1 VPNKPPSVIIV
12 FVQFWFAFVAQH
24 ILKGRQHGKR
34 DNTMSGKK
42 KNNPLPASSAGL
54 LRFFED
60 ETEGVKIKPEIVLA
74 TSMGLVAT
82 SIAIN
87 LLFPAPPNTAATVT
101 AVIGLLF
108 G

>member
-1 VPNKPPSVIIV
+1 
-12 FVQFWFAFVAQH
+12 
-24 ILKGRQHGKR
+24 
-34 DNTMSGKK
+34 MSGKK

-60 ETEGVKIKPEIVLA
+60 ETEGVKIKPEIVLIA
-74 TSMGLVAT
+74 SMGLVIA

-87 LLFPAPPNTAATVT
+87 QIFPAPKSTTTAAG
-101 AVIGLLF
+101 AFLALLF

>member
-1 VPNKPPSVIIV
+1 VR
-12 FVQFWFAFVAQH
+12 FWFAFVAQH
-24 ILKGRQHGKR
+24 ILKGRQHGKS

-74 TSMGLVAT
+74 TSMGLRRSRPSSAYY
-82 SIAIN
+82 SGRFFCMA
-87 LLFPAPPNTAATVT
+87 LRLSS
-101 AVIGLLF
+101 
-108 G
+108 

>member
-1 VPNKPPSVIIV
+1 
-12 FVQFWFAFVAQH
+12 
-24 ILKGRQHGKR
+24 
-34 DNTMSGKK
+34 MSGK

-74 TSMGLVAT
+74 TSMGLVVA
-82 SIAIN
+82 SIAVN
-87 LLFPAPPNTAATVT
+87 LIFPAPAASSAAGTAFLA
-101 AVIGLLF
+101 LLF

>member
-1 VPNKPPSVIIV
+1 
-12 FVQFWFAFVAQH
+12 
-24 ILKGRQHGKR
+24 
-34 DNTMSGKK
+34 MSKK
-42 KNNPLPASSAGL
+42 KGNPLPASSAGL

-87 LLFPAPPNTAATVT
+87 IFFPAPATTATAI